1 LRCSGDDDG
10 YQQTDE
16 PQCPQG
22 RCEEAQPDQKTIM
35 GDATIWTK
43 RDKTSGELRAIKKT
57 TKNDGKESRAEEI
70 AAAKKKAA
78 KQTTVAK
85 SSRVSS
91 REKVR
96 RCSLCPTFSA
106 L

>member
-1 LRCSGDDDG
+1 MGTNKPTSHNARKGAVKKRS
-10 YQQTDE
+10 QT
-16 PQCPQG
+16 
-22 RCEEAQPDQKTIM
+22 KTIM

-43 RDKTSGELRAIKKT
+43 RDKTSGELRAIKKA

-78 KQTTVAK
+78 KKTTLAK

-96 RCSLCPTFSA
+96 RCSLGPTFSA